1 MKSKPDTVVS
11 EKERNHMIDWNSR
24 IDSIKQRIRE
34 ERSRRAENHPTSA
47 PASKKSSKKVS
58 RGAPQ
63 QQTIEEKVNA
73 KLMRFR

>member
-1 MKSKPDTVVS
+1 M
-11 EKERNHMIDWNSR
+11 DWDSR

-47 PASKKSSKKVS
+47 ATSKKDSKKVS
-58 RGAPQ
+58 RGAAQP
-63 QQTIEEKVNA
+63 QTIEEKINA

>member
-1 MKSKPDTVVS
+1 
-11 EKERNHMIDWNSR
+11 MIDWDSR

-34 ERSRRAENHPTSA
+34 ERSRRAENHSTSA
-47 PASKKSSKKVS
+47 TTSKKDSKKVS
-58 RGAPQ
+58 RGAAQ

>member
-1 MKSKPDTVVS
+1 
-11 EKERNHMIDWNSR
+11 MIDWDSR
-24 IDSIKQRIRE
+24 IDSIKQRIRA

-47 PASKKSSKKVS
+47 TTSKKDSKKVS
-58 RGAPQ
+58 RGAAQ

>member
-1 MKSKPDTVVS
+1 
-11 EKERNHMIDWNSR
+11 MIGWDSR

-47 PASKKSSKKVS
+47 ATSKKDSKKVS
-58 RGAPQ
+58 RGAAQ